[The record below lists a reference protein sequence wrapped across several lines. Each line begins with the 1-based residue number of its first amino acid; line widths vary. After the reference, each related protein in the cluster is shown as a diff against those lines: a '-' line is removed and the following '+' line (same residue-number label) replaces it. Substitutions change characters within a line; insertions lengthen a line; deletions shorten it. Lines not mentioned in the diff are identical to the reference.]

1 MTNTLVLDPESAEW
15 LRVLQPGDAA
25 RDGAVSRLH
34 ALLLRTARGEAFRR
48 RNTLPARVL
57 DDLDH
62 ICVEAA
68 RDAVMAIL
76 AKLEAYQGTA
86 RFTTWACKFAIL
98 ESVACRSRGTL
109 SSSAALPST
118 V

>member
-76 AKLEAYQGTA
+76 AKFRPKPVREPSPALKMYAPPRATA
-86 RFTTWACKFAIL
+86 TR
-98 ESVACRSRGTL
+98 RQRG
-109 SSSAALPST
+109 
-118 V
+118 